1 MEAVRCR
8 YHHNNDH
15 AGVLNICMLVAM
27 LETILF
33 VTLDILGGWRKILKC
48 LGCGFQK
55 SDGHVGHW
63 EVVMRH

>member
-33 VTLDILGGWRKILKC
+33 VLLIYWV
-48 LGCGFQK
+48 
-55 SDGHVGHW
+55 VG
-63 EVVMRH
+63 EKY